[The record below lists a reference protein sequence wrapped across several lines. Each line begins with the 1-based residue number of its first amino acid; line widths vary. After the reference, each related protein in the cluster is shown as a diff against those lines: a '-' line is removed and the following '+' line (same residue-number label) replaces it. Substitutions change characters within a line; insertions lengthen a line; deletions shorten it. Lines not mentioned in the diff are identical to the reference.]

1 MAQKYK
7 VNVSEDLGLTGRQL
21 FEKDASLFDGDR
33 DDSMIYFIFF
43 YFFCDF
49 CRFLYFYEFSLC

>member
-43 YFFCDF
+43 IFF
-49 CRFLYFYEFSLC
+49 L

>member
-7 VNVSEDLGLTGRQL
+7 ITVSDDLGLTGRQL

-33 DDSMIYFIFF
+33 DDSMIFF
-43 YFFCDF
+43 SNLLYFCDF
-49 CRFLYFYEFSLC
+49 S